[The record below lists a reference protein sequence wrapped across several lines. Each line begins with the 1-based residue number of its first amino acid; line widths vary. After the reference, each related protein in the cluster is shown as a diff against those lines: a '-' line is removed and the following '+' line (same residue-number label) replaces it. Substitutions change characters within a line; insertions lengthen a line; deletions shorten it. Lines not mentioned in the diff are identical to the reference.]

1 MLAKNITLTIKV
13 CVEIRQEHEISCT
26 SQIAFAVCF
35 HNSVFTYVCYQGM
48 KSCTK
53 DLGGGGGGMQG
64 GSKNYFWKELKYP
77 VEKAGKIQN
86 PVPILLE
93 LAIVPQLW
101 WYHYQIPIDIDTH
114 IKTQWTFIQLFTP
127 CNLSQTAVAF
137 LHSFKVKQFE
147 SIETQMRSQ
156 INK

>member
-1 MLAKNITLTIKV
+1 
-13 CVEIRQEHEISCT
+13 
-26 SQIAFAVCF
+26 
-35 HNSVFTYVCYQGM
+35 
-48 KSCTK
+48 
-53 DLGGGGGGMQG
+53 MQG